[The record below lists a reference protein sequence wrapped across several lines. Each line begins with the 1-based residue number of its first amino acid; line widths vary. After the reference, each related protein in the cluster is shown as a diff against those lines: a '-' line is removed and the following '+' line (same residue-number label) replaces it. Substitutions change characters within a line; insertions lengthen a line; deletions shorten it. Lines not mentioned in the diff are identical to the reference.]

1 MTTDELIRDIKKD
14 LRASMNGILSAQMRN
29 VGMPYK
35 LVFGVEL
42 PRLQT
47 IAAGY
52 QPNRQLAQALWNQ
65 SIRECKILA
74 AMLMPRNEM
83 LPEMAEIWVDEIPA
97 PEIAQMLCMYCLS
110 KEKWAAE
117 KALEYSPDFIDINM
131 GCPAPKVASSGGGA
145 LLMKNPVLA
154 AEIVRAVADASTVPV
169 TVKMR
174 SGWDDNNINAVE
186 LAKRCEQ
193 AGAAAITVHGRTKVQ
208 MYAPPVNRNIIKQVK
223 DAVSI
228 PVIGNGDVIDG
239 VSAAKMM
246 EETGCDMVMVGR
258 GALGRPWV
266 FAEINAYLDHEV
278 ILPEPPVAQKMAVM
292 LKHIEKICQYKGEF
306 VGIREARKHA
316 AWYTKGLHGAANY
329 RARIGLISSIEELQ
343 QIALELIEQSI

>member
-1 MTTDELIRDIKKD
+1 MKIGNLVINDKASLAPMAGVADRAFRELCR
-14 LRASMNGILSAQMRN
+14 GY
-29 VGMPYK
+29 G
-35 LVFGVEL
+35 
-42 PRLQT
+42 
-47 IAAGY
+47 AAY
-52 QPNRQLAQALWNQ
+52 TV
-65 SIRECKILA
+65 C
-74 AMLMPRNEM
+74 
-83 LPEMAEIWVDEIPA
+83 EMASAKGISLGDRKSAELLSITETERPA
-97 PEIAQMLCMYCLS
+97 GSQIFGNSPETMAI
-110 KEKWAAE
+110 AAE

-145 LLMKNPVLA
+145 LLMKDPINSA
-154 AEIVRAVADASTVPV
+154 KIVEAVVKAVNVPV

-174 SGWDDNNINAVE
+174 SGWDDSNINAVE

-208 MYAPPVNRNIIKQVK
+208 MYAPPVNIDIIRLVK
-223 DAVSI
+223 EAVSI
-228 PVIGNGDVIDG
+228 PVIGNGDIVDG
-239 VSAAKMM
+239 KSAAKMM

-343 QIALELIEQSI
+343 QIALELVEQNLD

>member
-1 MTTDELIRDIKKD
+1 MNLGNLEITEKVALAPLAGVADRAFRELCRGYGAAYTVCEMASAKGISLGDKKSAE
-14 LRASMNGILSAQMRN
+14 LLSITPTERPAGSQI
-29 VGMPYK
+29 
-35 LVFGVEL
+35 FGNSPE
-42 PRLQT
+42 T
-47 IAAGY
+47 MAIAA
-52 QPNRQLAQALWNQ
+52 
-65 SIRECKILA
+65 K
-74 AMLMPRNEM
+74 
-83 LPEMAEIWVDEIPA
+83 
-97 PEIAQMLCMYCLS
+97 
-110 KEKWAAE
+110 
-117 KALEYSPDFIDINM
+117 KALEYNPDFIDINM

-145 LLMKNPVLA
+145 LLMKDPILA
-154 AEIVRAVADASTVPV
+154 ADIVKAVTEVSTVPV

-186 LAKRCEQ
+186 LAKRCED

-208 MYAPPVNRNIIKQVK
+208 MYAPPVNTDIIRQVK
-223 DAVSI
+223 QAVSI

-239 VSAAKMM
+239 ISAARLM

-266 FAEINAYLDHEV
+266 FSQINAYLDHEV
-278 ILPEPPVAQKMAVM
+278 ILPDPPVIERMRVM
-292 LKHIEKICQYKGEF
+292 LKHIEALCEYKGER

-343 QIALELIEQSI
+343 QIALELIEQNR